1 MSGFKALLNLL
12 RYLFLASLWFVL
24 LGGRNA
30 DPVAIYPDPDPS
42 CEKNRIRIRPAR
54 KKTDPTSRKKQI
66 LIPILPNFDLKNLLN
81 LFLST

>member
-42 CEKNRIRIRPAR
+42 FEKE
-54 KKTDPTSRKKQI
+54 KI
-66 LIPILPNFDLKNLLN
+66 LI
-81 LFLST
+81 LFCKKKP

>member
-42 CEKNRIRIRPAR
+42 FEKKP
-54 KKTDPTSRKKQI
+54 DPYPTFEKEKI
-66 LIPILPNFDLKNLLN
+66 LI
-81 LFLST
+81 LFCKKKP